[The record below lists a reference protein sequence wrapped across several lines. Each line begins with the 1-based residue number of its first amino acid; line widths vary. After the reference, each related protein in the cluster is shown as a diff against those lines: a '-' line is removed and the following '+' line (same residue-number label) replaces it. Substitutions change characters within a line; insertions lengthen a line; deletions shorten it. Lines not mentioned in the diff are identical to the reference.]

1 MNPGALLLSAFLSS
15 GAADGSAAAV
25 RVHFVTDEADA
36 VLGLLAKRAAKKT
49 LTATDWARLFATAG
63 YRRLEKRE
71 VGMGRNFEKE
81 DFRRFVESGE
91 LLARRKALADAL
103 RSWKAADVPAATRRA
118 LAYLPPGA
126 SIRATIFPVIKPRE
140 NSFVADLA
148 TDPGIFLA
156 IDPAVPRAKLEN
168 TLAHELHHV
177 GSATSCETP
186 AGLRPE
192 PAAAVVAARKWLS
205 AFGEGV
211 AMLAAAGGPDVHPHA
226 TSPAAER
233 ARWDRDVLRVE
244 GDFSSLV
251 SFFEDLASGRL
262 AESDAD
268 ARGMSFFGVQGP
280 WYTVGYT
287 MAVTVER
294 AFGRGELLRRLC
306 NPAAFLET
314 YNRAAAEQN
323 RGPGRKLPL
332 WPAPLLEKLAGGS
345 LGVVRLPAAGRI
357 GGRSRA
363 VARG

>member
-1 MNPGALLLSAFLSS
+1 MWDS
-15 GAADGSAAAV
+15 
-25 RVHFVTDEADA
+25 R
-36 VLGLLAKRAAKKT
+36 
-49 LTATDWARLFATAG
+49 ATA
-63 YRRLEKRE
+63 
-71 VGMGRNFEKE
+71 
-81 DFRRFVESGE
+81 
-91 LLARRKALADAL
+91 
-103 RSWKAADVPAATRRA
+103 
-118 LAYLPPGA
+118 
-126 SIRATIFPVIKPRE
+126 
-140 NSFVADLA
+140 
-148 TDPGIFLA
+148 IFLA
-156 IDPAVPRAKLEN
+156 VDPAVTRAKLEN

-177 GSATSCETP
+177 GYAQSCEMP
-186 AGLRPE
+186 AETRPE
-192 PAAAVVAARKWLS
+192 PAAPVVAARKWLS

-244 GDFSSLV
+244 GDFASLV

-262 AESDAD
+262 AEADAD

-294 AFGRGELLRRLC
+294 AFGRGELVSRLC

-332 WPAPLLEKLAGGS
+332 WPAPLLEKLAGNA
-345 LGVVRLPAAGRI
+345 P
-357 GGRSRA
+357 
-363 VARG
+363 